1 MKKIFFLLTL
11 AFSIHSCN
19 QAVEKPENQVG
30 HVEMNDSK
38 SAAMDAFNDAYL
50 ANDYTGQNEI
60 FADSAIA
67 YANGVQV
74 SPAEMMQSFLDGRTF
89 YNDVKNLDRGTV
101 TVHYDDGRIYTN
113 TWFRWEGVSKSTG
126 KLVDSPVHGYFLWE
140 GDKVAKVGF
149 IFDSYDYVTNMGVV
163 EDTESPSED

>member
-30 HVEMNDSK
+30 HVEMNDAK

-50 ANDYTGQNEI
+50 SNDFSCQNEI
-60 FADSAIA
+60 FSENAVA
-67 YANGVQV
+67 YANGVEV
-74 SPAEMMQSFLDGRTF
+74 SPAEMMQSFLDGRNF
-89 YNDVKNLDRGTV
+89 YDDIKNLDRTTV

-113 TWFRWEGVSKSTG
+113 SWFKWEGVSKSSG
-126 KLVDSPVHGYFLWE
+126 KLVDSPVHSYFLWE
-140 GDKVAKVGF
+140 GDKVTKVGF
-149 IFDSYDYVTNMGVV
+149 IFDSHDYVTNMGVV

>member
-1 MKKIFFLLTL
+1 MKKIFFLLAL
-11 AFSIHSCN
+11 AFSILSCD
-19 QAVEKPENQVG
+19 QAVEKSENQVG

-101 TVHYDDGRIYTN
+101 TMHYDDGRIYTN

-126 KLVDSPVHGYFLWE
+126 KLVDSPVHGYFLWKD
-140 GDKVAKVGF
+140 DKVAEVGF
-149 IFDSYDYVTNMGVV
+149 IFDSYDYVINMGVA
-163 EDTESPSED
+163 EETDATSEE